1 MQRVLLAAVW
11 SAFICPAVI
20 GLSGCST
27 GAAKPSGPGTTSAP
41 PEVTVVRPVE
51 KPVTDFE
58 EFTGRS
64 DAVDTVDIRARVT
77 GFLEQTKFVD
87 GDEVEQNALLYVIDH
102 RPYDADKAAAEAS
115 LDSALAQ
122 QLLKTSDF
130 DRVRQLRDK
139 GQVSLEEFDRARAQR
154 DEADASVERSRAEL
168 DKAKLNVDFC
178 YVTAPLAGRIS
189 RAKIS
194 NGNLINADS
203 TVLTT
208 IVSVENMYIYFDV
221 DERAMLKFQQMM
233 REQGKV
239 GYRRERLPVRMAL
252 VLDEGFPHRGFV
264 DFVENRLDAN
274 TGTIRVRAQFQNPKP
289 SNGGPRL
296 LSPGLF
302 ARVRIPISDQYPA
315 LFIPDRAVGT
325 DQGQKFVYVVD
336 GENKAEYRRISVGPL
351 RGGWRV
357 AREGIG
363 ANDRV
368 IVSGLQRVRPKMIV
382 SPKDEEPS
390 DGPPD
395 DDLDFTLPDGISDTP
410 LDAAPGNGKPA
421 DDAKPA
427 RSENS
432 AKPQKE

>member
-1 MQRVLLAAVW
+1 
-11 SAFICPAVI
+11 
-20 GLSGCST
+20 
-27 GAAKPSGPGTTSAP
+27 
-41 PEVTVVRPVE
+41 
-51 KPVTDFE
+51 
-58 EFTGRS
+58 
-64 DAVDTVDIRARVT
+64 
-77 GFLEQTKFVD
+77 
-87 GDEVEQNALLYVIDH
+87 
-102 RPYDADKAAAEAS
+102 
-115 LDSALAQ
+115 
-122 QLLKTSDF
+122 
-130 DRVRQLRDK
+130 
-139 GQVSLEEFDRARAQR
+139 
-154 DEADASVERSRAEL
+154 
-168 DKAKLNVDFC
+168 
-178 YVTAPLAGRIS
+178 
-189 RAKIS
+189 
-194 NGNLINADS
+194 
-203 TVLTT
+203 
-208 IVSVENMYIYFDV
+208 
-221 DERAMLKFQQMM
+221 
-233 REQGKV
+233 
-239 GYRRERLPVRMAL
+239 MAL